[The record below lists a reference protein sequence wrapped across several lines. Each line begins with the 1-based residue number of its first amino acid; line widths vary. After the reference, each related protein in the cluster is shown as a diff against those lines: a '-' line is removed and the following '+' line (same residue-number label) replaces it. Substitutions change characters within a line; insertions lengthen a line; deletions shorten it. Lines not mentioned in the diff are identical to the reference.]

1 MRSLRLLA
9 IPLFLALLLLLPSPP
24 RVYSQGCTTVP
35 SFAGGGTIW
44 LASDNG
50 ISDPNGYQFRQLS
63 GESDSIQV
71 QQFSGSW
78 VTIGL
83 LEPTFNTITSS
94 NPLRLIN
101 NADEA
106 SFEYCPPAGTP
117 TPTVTSTPTVTPTP
131 TEVIVTVTPSPTPTP
146 NPAIALQERVDQTFS
161 LQVFGFTVM
170 LGIAIYLF
178 LRLR

>member
-1 MRSLRLLA
+1 MRNPRLLA
-9 IPLFLALLLLLPSPP
+9 IPLFLALLLLLPSAP
-24 RVYSQGCTTVP
+24 RVFSQGCTTIS

-78 VTIGL
+78 VTVGL

-106 SFEYCPPAGTP
+106 SFEYCPPATP
-117 TPTVTSTPTVTPTP
+117 TPTVSPTP

-146 NPAIALQERVDQTFS
+146 NPSIALQERIDQTFS
-161 LQVFGFTVM
+161 LQVFGFTVI
-170 LGIAIYLF
+170 LGIAIYFF